1 MSDSDAPIED
11 ADNTLPVVPITSA
24 PTSASI
30 PVGFDMVNPII
41 PGPLKEKLG
50 TGGFGIVYKDPR
62 NPDERCVKQYKNVAV
77 GEEADRLMRFAAV
90 DQWARPSDAELMK
103 SSFAWP
109 LEVFGEVGRI
119 QAFTMD
125 TAPEDAHF
133 ELRMKNG
140 NKYRKLLQLD
150 FLIDA
155 SYFNSNAID
164 SSSAI
169 VFSLQDRIELAINIC
184 DSIMALHR
192 YGLVYQDVSSKNIVA
207 RRGNPRSCFILD
219 ADSITTPEGAV
230 AKPITSPTWEV
241 PIGLEPYAV
250 DRARLA
256 LMVLRLIVQ
265 GHSIRPDT
273 GCPELIRRGYHGL
286 ASAIQATFETGE
298 EGSAHQMVRELRM
311 LRDDQHAQNAFA
323 HAVQSRIAR
332 RIVAEGSTVR
342 AVNDIN
348 FVAAARLHV
357 DREVALEGAEIREQ
371 RKLLQSLRNQT
382 TFAIDVLASVG
393 VMPSPRTPDELHQLA
408 FNSYFADI
416 AQHLVRTGLPS
427 LMDDPLMESIA
438 DRAVV
443 EADSGTIS
451 SRTAPGRGT
460 LRITWPSTDFVT
472 AAEITLFVGGVQQS
486 IEIAKRAPSDLLMER
501 EIRAQS
507 GGTVTAK
514 VRFGITTLQGQ
525 VLLQRYTSLETDV
538 VIPAVPVPVASSK
551 TATSVPM
558 IDLVDPIEEAR
569 LAEIARLAARKKKR
583 NRILLG
589 MAAVPLLILGGY
601 LYTRF
606 TDDGDKVVEETG
618 YLKNQVD
625 AAKAA
630 GDLKRGTETGYL
642 KNQIDAAKAAG
653 NPVPATTTIPTATT
667 LPTSATTTIAP
678 TTTVKP

>member
-1 MSDSDAPIED
+1 MTDIANASQIDDD
-11 ADNTLPVVPITSA
+11 ADVSSTPSHVDT
-24 PTSASI
+24 T

-62 NPDERCVKQYKNVAV
+62 NPDQRCVKQYKNVAI

-155 SYFNSNAID
+155 TYFNSNAID
-164 SSSAI
+164 SSSAV

-207 RRGNPRSCFILD
+207 RKGSPRSCFILD
-219 ADSITTPEGAV
+219 ADSITTPAGAI
-230 AKPITSPTWEV
+230 AKPIGSPTWEV
-241 PIGLEPYAV
+241 PAGLDPFAI

-256 LMVLRLIVQ
+256 LLVLRLIVQ
-265 GHSIRPDT
+265 GHSVRPET
-273 GCPELIRRGYHGL
+273 GCPELVRRGYHGL
-286 ASAIQATFETGE
+286 STALKTAFETGE
-298 EGSAHQMVRELRM
+298 AHSTESMVRELRL
-311 LRDDQHAQNAFA
+311 LRDEQHSSAAFA
-323 HAVQSRIAR
+323 RAVKSGNAR
-332 RIVAEGSTVR
+332 KIVREGVALT

-348 FVAAARLHV
+348 VLAAARLHV
-357 DREVALEGAEIREQ
+357 DREEALEKAEIREQ
-371 RKLLQSLRNQT
+371 RKLLQSIRNQNAFT
-382 TFAIDVLASVG
+382 IDVLASVG
-393 VMPSPRTPDELHQLA
+393 VMPLPRTPDDLHELA

-416 AQHLVRTGLPS
+416 ALHLVRTGLPS
-427 LMDDPLMESIA
+427 LMGDPLIESIA

-443 EADSGTIS
+443 EAESGRIS
-451 SRTAPGRGT
+451 SRTSPGKGT
-460 LRITWPSTDFVT
+460 LRIEWPSTDFIS
-472 AAEITLFVGGVQQS
+472 AAEIRLLVGGVQQS
-486 IEIAKRAPSDLLMER
+486 IEMVKRAPSDIAMER
-501 EIRAQS
+501 EIRAQN
-507 GGTVTAK
+507 GGTVTAQ
-514 VRFGITTLQGQ
+514 VRFGITTLQGEMLMQ
-525 VLLQRYTSLETDV
+525 KYTALELDV
-538 VIPAVPVPVASSK
+538 IVPEIPQPQQTRTGGA
-551 TATSVPM
+551 VPM

-583 NRILLG
+583 NQILMAIGGAFIALLG
-589 MAAVPLLILGGY
+589 IFLYSKFSGPDSIHYQTPRDFETPSTPLSRYPKL
-601 LYTRF
+601 
-606 TDDGDKVVEETG
+606 
-618 YLKNQVD
+618 
-625 AAKAA
+625 A
-630 GDLKRGTETGYL
+630 
-642 KNQIDAAKAAG
+642 
-653 NPVPATTTIPTATT
+653 PATAAQFRLVESPTTSVATTIPAATT
-667 LPTSATTTIAP
+667 LPNTATTTIAP
-678 TTTVKP
+678 TTVKP

>member
-1 MSDSDAPIED
+1 MTISDEPIDDTAEKEPSV
-11 ADNTLPVVPITSA
+11 APVVSTPSKT
-24 PTSASI
+24 SI
-30 PVGFDMVNPII
+30 PVGFDMVNPTI

-62 NPDERCVKQYKNVAV
+62 NPDQRCVKQYKNVAI

-119 QAFTMD
+119 EAFTMD

-140 NKYRKLLQLD
+140 NKYRRLLQLD
-150 FLIDA
+150 YLIDA
-155 SYFNSNAID
+155 TYFNSNAID

-169 VFSLQDRIELAINIC
+169 VFTLQDRIELAINIC

-219 ADSITTPEGAV
+219 ADSITTPEGAI

-241 PIGLEPYAV
+241 PLGLEPFAI

-273 GCPELIRRGYHGL
+273 GCPELVRRGYHNL
-286 ASAIQATFETGE
+286 ASALQATFETGDE
-298 EGSAHQMVRELRM
+298 SSTNLMVKELRM
-311 LRDDQHAQNAFA
+311 LRDDQHAQSAFA
-323 HAVQSRIAR
+323 LAVQSRVAR
-332 RIVAEGSTVR
+332 RIVTEGTAVR

-348 FVAAARLHV
+348 FVAAARLHA
-357 DREVALEGAEIREQ
+357 DREVALEEAEIREQ
-371 RKLLQSLRNQT
+371 RKMLQSLRNQT
-382 TFAIDVLASVG
+382 SFAIDVLAGVG
-393 VMPSPRTPDELHQLA
+393 VMPSPRTPNELHELA
-408 FNSYFADI
+408 FNSYFSDI

-443 EADSGTIS
+443 EAETGTIS
-451 SRTAPGRGT
+451 SRTSEGRGT
-460 LRITWPSTDFVT
+460 LRITWPPTDFVT
-472 AAEITLFVGGVQQS
+472 AAEITLFVSGVQQS

-538 VIPAVPVPVASSK
+538 VIPPIPEPEITRK
-551 TATSVPM
+551 TAKSVPL

-583 NRILLG
+583 NRILAG
-589 MAAVPLLILGGY
+589 IAVIPLLIFSGY
-601 LYTRF
+601 LYNRF
-606 TDDGDKVVEETG
+606 SGDDGPTYRTPRDFETPYKKWTPFSGLEPATAAQFRLVESPTTS
-618 YLKNQVD
+618 V
-625 AAKAA
+625 
-630 GDLKRGTETGYL
+630 
-642 KNQIDAAKAAG
+642 
-653 NPVPATTTIPTATT
+653 ATTTIPTTTT
-667 LPTSATTTIAP
+667 LPSSASTTIAP